1 MILEIHNIFGA
12 ALSQVQRAMTHNDFL
27 SGGFVLMVIGGL
39 AAWLRAVP
47 GRAYQW
53 VYRLVVLTVEVN
65 SRDDAFEW
73 FRVWLAH
80 HPVSARLRYLELS
93 SREDEET
100 GGFDLMDA
108 QNGESGSARA
118 MLTPIAGQQWVRY
131 RGAWFLIGANR
142 EEKQNNGMLIGFHHT
157 MTIRTFAWNRGALLE
172 LVREA
177 YRATVRPEERRVS
190 IHVPNGEY
198 WRCLERRKPRAL
210 ASLVYADGTLERLIE
225 DARRFFADEDWYGGA
240 GVPWRRGYLLH
251 GPPGNGKSSLVS
263 ALAGELGLDVCVL
276 NLSMDTLDDA
286 RVQDLLSR
294 APERSLVLLEDI
306 DAVFQGRDKPKG
318 QRSRLSFN
326 GLLNALDGV
335 GAQEGRLVFLTTNHI
350 EKLDPALIRPGRC
363 DVHALID
370 NASRDQIAGMVRRFF
385 PRADAVLTR
394 TLAERVPDRALSMA
408 RVQEFLVRHR
418 DDLEGAIRDWHEL
431 CEPEVSRA

>member
-1 MILEIHNIFGA
+1 MILDLHNIFSA
-12 ALSQVQRAMTHNDFL
+12 ATAQVQHAMTHNDFL
-27 SGGFVLMVIGGL
+27 SGGFVLMLIGGL
-39 AAWLRAVP
+39 AAWLRVVP
-47 GRAYQW
+47 GRAYRW
-53 VYRLVVLTVEVN
+53 AYRHVVLTVEVN

-73 FRVWLAH
+73 FRVWLAR

-93 SREDEET
+93 SREDKET
-100 GGFDLMDA
+100 GGFDLLERD
-108 QNGESGSARA
+108 GDSPRA
-118 MLTPIAGQQWVRY
+118 MLTPITGQQWVRY
-131 RGAWFLIGANR
+131 RGTWFLIGANR
-142 EEKQNNGMLIGFHHT
+142 EEKQNNGLLIGFHHT
-157 MTIRTFAWNRGALLE
+157 MTIRTFSWNRAALLE

-177 YRATVRPEERRVS
+177 YRATVRPEERRVA

-210 ASLVYADGTLERLIE
+210 ESLVYAGGTLERLVE
-225 DARRFFADEDWYGGA
+225 DARRFFADEEWYAGA

-251 GPPGNGKSSLVS
+251 GPPGNGKSSLVA
-263 ALAGELGLDVCVL
+263 ALAGELNLDVCVL

-335 GAQEGRLVFLTTNHI
+335 GAQEGRLVFLTTNHR

-370 NASRDQIAGMVRRFF
+370 NASREQISGMIRRFF
-385 PRADAVLTR
+385 PRADAGLAR
-394 TLAERVPDRALSMA
+394 TLAERVPDLQISMA
-408 RVQEFLVRHR
+408 RVQEFMVRHR
-418 DDLEGAIRDWHEL
+418 DDLEGAIRDWNEL
-431 CEPEVSRA
+431 CEPETTRA